1 MARLYTKT
9 LKNYKDV
16 NSFDESSEWN
26 VRENEESILYFR
38 LIDLDQDKLRYISKA
53 TVLAV
58 TVTFPNIDDGEEF
71 TVAAS
76 NPDADDKSIF
86 MITIPASSTPA
97 SGNFTVSVTED
108 AKEKQFSVLNG
119 ISVDLLNGGSC

>member
-1 MARLYTKT
+1 MARLYTQT
-9 LKNYKDV
+9 LKNYRDI

-26 VRENEESILYFR
+26 VRENEENILYFR

-53 TVLAV
+53 AALAV
-58 TVTFPNIDDGEEF
+58 TVTFPNIDDDEEF

-76 NPDADDKSIF
+76 NPDVDDLSIF
-86 MITIPASSTPA
+86 TITIPAGSTPA

-108 AKEKQFSVLNG
+108 AKVRSFSVLSG